1 MDTTGEET
9 ERRTVFAGSGAGTE
23 TILLVEDDDDVRAV
37 VGEILR
43 SHGYTV
49 LEAHDGDQAL
59 QLSAVHEGVIDLV
72 VTDLVMPHMG
82 GRELVDR
89 MHAATAPTSGCSSSP
104 ATPTTPSPTT
114 TRWARASSRSRSRRP
129 DLVRK
134 VREVLDSPRKATPA
148 TG

>member
-1 MDTTGEET
+1 VDTTGEET
-9 ERRTVFAGSGAGTE
+9 KPSTVFAGSGAGTE
-23 TILLVEDDDDVRAV
+23 TILLVEDDEDVRAV

-49 LEAHDGDQAL
+49 LETHDGDQAL
-59 QLSAVHEGVIDLV
+59 QLSAVHEGVIHLV

-82 GRELVDR
+82 GRELIDR
-89 MHAATAPTSGCSSSP
+89 MMPRRPDVRVLFVSGYADDTITDYDALGAGFLEKPFAA
-104 ATPTTPSPTT
+104 
-114 TRWARASSRSRSRRP
+114 P

-134 VREVLDSPRKATPA
+134 VREVLDTPRKGTPA